1 MNGKLEKSQYPLNWL
16 RWLCIVILVTAG
28 VVINSLYSDS
38 PLLYR
43 GIGLAVLAVIASW
56 AAVNTEQG
64 ASIWVVLKQSQ
75 TEVRKVVWPTR
86 QETSQTALIV
96 VALTILTAMILWGL
110 DALFGWL
117 ASLIIG

>member
-43 GIGLAVLAVIASW
+43 VIGLAVLAVIASW

-75 TEVRKVVWPTR
+75 TEVRKVVWPTK
-86 QETSQTALIV
+86 QETTQTAIAVFVFTLV
-96 VALTILTAMILWGL
+96 MMVFFWLLDSGLLWLTRQLVG
-110 DALFGWL
+110 
-117 ASLIIG
+117 

>member
-1 MNGKLEKSQYPLNWL
+1 MNGKLEKNQYSLNWL
-16 RWLCIVILVTAG
+16 RWLFVVTLVAVG
-28 VVINSLYSDS
+28 VVVNSVYSDF

-43 GIGLAVLAVIASW
+43 VIGLVALAAIILWV
-56 AAVNTEQG
+56 AVNTEQG
-64 ASIWVVLKQSQ
+64 ASVWVVLKQSQ

-86 QETSQTALIV
+86 QETSQTTLIV
-96 VALTILTAMILWGL
+96 VALTILTALILWGL